1 MNTPTKLTVSRLILS
16 LVIIFILL
24 FPWSMINVTI
34 PQVLVSGVTV
44 DIRYPIA
51 GVLFIIASL
60 TDFLDGYLARK
71 NNQITNTGKMLD
83 AIADK
88 VLVDSVLIILACQ
101 GFVNAIVPVVIVLRD
116 IVVDAIK
123 MEAASKGKVVAAIKS
138 GKIKTASLMVGT
150 VLMLFYNLPF
160 ELVNVHVDIFLLYFA
175 TIMSIFSM
183 YEYYTLNKKYH
194 FSKKGKVKGKKNE
207 KGIFYKGIPFFDRK
221 NQITNKCL
229 IKRLQFV

>member
-34 PQVLVSGVTV
+34 PQVLVPGVTV

-183 YEYYTLNKKYH
+183 YEYYTLNKNII
-194 FSKKGKVKGKKNE
+194 FPKKE
-207 KGIFYKGIPFFDRK
+207 K
-221 NQITNKCL
+221 
-229 IKRLQFV
+229 

>member
-1 MNTPTKLTVSRLILS
+1 MNIPTKLTVSRLIFS
-16 LVIIFILL
+16 LIIILILL
-24 FPWSMINVTI
+24 FPWSMIDVVI
-34 PQVLVSGVTV
+34 PQVLVSGVAV
-44 DIRYPIA
+44 DIRYPVA

-101 GFVNAIVPVVIVLRD
+101 GFINAIVPVVIVLRD

-160 ELVNVHVDIFLLYFA
+160 ELVNVHADIFLLYFA

-183 YEYYTLNKKYH
+183 YEYYTLNKNII
-194 FSKKGKVKGKKNE
+194 FPKKE
-207 KGIFYKGIPFFDRK
+207 K
-221 NQITNKCL
+221 
-229 IKRLQFV
+229 